1 MSKTLKNS
9 LRKSPA
15 LLIEDEEEFVSH
27 DVVSLFT
34 NTPISKSLEII
45 EQRLQQDT
53 TLKDRTDMEVKDV
66 MMLLEFTLTTTYFL
80 FDGQIFQQKF
90 GTAMGS
96 PVSPIV
102 ANLYMEWL
110 EQEAVATAPLTCQP
124 RLWKRYVDDVL
135 EIIKKGAA
143 EDLTTHLNTIDRT
156 ENTVIWHQT
165 QRT

>member
-1 MSKTLKNS
+1 M
-9 LRKSPA
+9 
-15 LLIEDEEEFVSH
+15 SH

-53 TLKDRTDMEVKDV
+53 ALKNRTDMEVKDF
-66 MMLLEFTLTTTYFL
+66 MTLLEFTLTTAYFL

-110 EQEAVATAPLTCQP
+110 EQEAVATAP
-124 RLWKRYVDDVL
+124 
-135 EIIKKGAA
+135 
-143 EDLTTHLNTIDRT
+143 
-156 ENTVIWHQT
+156 
-165 QRT
+165 